1 MRNNRLLCG
10 CRAALGA
17 LAFLPIGYL
26 LFAVNSLN
34 GNDGS
39 YSMSNWLLRE
49 PTSAFSWAF
58 FGVVMGCLW
67 HAIARL
73 NSN

>member
-1 MRNNRLLCG
+1 MTKATLLCL
-10 CRAALGA
+10 CRLAFGA
-17 LAFLPIGYL
+17 LASLPVGYL

-34 GNDGS
+34 GAGGS

-49 PTSAFSWAF
+49 SGSALAWAA
-58 FGVVMGCLW
+58 FGAVMGYLW
-67 HAIARL
+67 HAISRL